1 MRISPVI
8 ILAVLVAT
16 CAPLSAQ
23 RSAAPFVVE
32 ETGQGFARLDQAV
45 DAIGGAQGTIV
56 IAPGTYRQCA
66 VQEAG
71 IITYRAAEPG
81 SAIFDGVT
89 CEQKAALVLR
99 GRGARV
105 EGLVFQNLSVPDA
118 NGAGIR
124 IEQGDLQVHN
134 SMFRDSEQGI
144 LSAEDR
150 GASIRIDRST
160 FSGLGRCDRG
170 LSCAHSIYI
179 GRYGSLEVSR
189 SRFERGTGGHYVKS
203 HAAQIR
209 ITDTSFDDTAGS
221 ATNYMIDLP
230 SGAVG
235 TIADNIFVQGEDKEN
250 WSAFIAVSAE
260 GGGNSSTGLVI
271 AGNRAALAP
280 GVRRNTWFVA
290 DWSGDALRIGE
301 NSLGRGISVF
311 DSR

>member
-8 ILAVLVAT
+8 ILAVLLALG
-16 CAPLSAQ
+16 APLAAQ
-23 RSAAPFVVE
+23 QTAAPFVVE
-32 ETGQGFARLDQAV
+32 ETGQSFSRLDQAV
-45 DAIGGAQGTIV
+45 DAIGGGQGTII

-71 IITYRAAEPG
+71 VITYRAAESG
-81 SAIFDGVT
+81 TAIFDGVT

-99 GRGARV
+99 GAAARV
-105 EGLVFQNLSVPDA
+105 DGLVFQNISVPDA

-124 IEQGDLQVHN
+124 IEQGDLEVDN
-134 SMFRDSEQGI
+134 AMFRNSEQGI
-144 LSAEDR
+144 LSAQDR
-150 GASIRIDRST
+150 GATISIDRST

-179 GRYGSLEVSR
+179 GRYGLLDVTR

-203 HAAQIR
+203 HAAQVR
-209 ITDTSFDDTAGS
+209 ITDSSFDDTNGRG
-221 ATNYMIDLP
+221 TNYMIDLP

-235 TIADNIFVQGEDKEN
+235 TIANNIFVQGEDKEN

-271 AGNRAALAP
+271 ADNEAGFAA

-290 DWSGDALRIGE
+290 DWSGDTLSIGQ
-301 NSLGRGISVF
+301 NDLANGIAVF

>member
-23 RSAAPFVVE
+23 RSAPPFIVE

-71 IITYRAAEPG
+71 VITYRAAEPG
-81 SAIFDGVT
+81 SAIFDGVA

-105 EGLVFQNLSVPDA
+105 DGLVFQNLSVPDA

-124 IEQGDLQVHN
+124 IERGDLEVHN
-134 SMFRDSEQGI
+134 SMFRNSEQGI

-170 LSCAHSIYI
+170 LSCAHSIYV
-179 GRYGSLEVSR
+179 GRYGSLEISR

-250 WSAFIAVSAE
+250 WSAFIAISAE
-260 GGGNSSTGLVI
+260 GGGNSSAGLVI
-271 AGNRAALAP
+271 AGNRASLAS
-280 GVRRNTWFVA
+280 GVRRSTWFVA

-301 NSLGRGISVF
+301 NALGQGISVF

>member
-23 RSAAPFVVE
+23 RSAPPFIVE

-45 DAIGGAQGTIV
+45 GAIGGAQGTIV

-71 IITYRAAEPG
+71 VITYRAAEPG
-81 SAIFDGVT
+81 SAIFDGVA

-105 EGLVFQNLSVPDA
+105 DGLVFQNLSVPDA

-124 IEQGDLQVHN
+124 IERGNLEVHN
-134 SMFRDSEQGI
+134 SMFRNSEQGI
-144 LSAEDR
+144 LSAQDR

-170 LSCAHSIYI
+170 LSCAHSIYV
-179 GRYGSLEVSR
+179 GRYGSLEISR

-250 WSAFIAVSAE
+250 WSAFIAISAE
-260 GGGNSSTGLVI
+260 GGGNSSAGLVI
-271 AGNRAALAP
+271 AGNRASLAS
-280 GVRRNTWFVA
+280 GVRRSTWFVA

-301 NSLGRGISVF
+301 NALGQGISVF